1 MATSSAFME
10 YCIDT
15 LGRGVGND
23 NLSVRKMFGE
33 YALYYQGVTIGL
45 ICNETV
51 FIKITSFTHTFLK
64 SNQIIPETGFPYPG
78 AKPWYI
84 LDEDLMENFEIIQE
98 LFDGIYE
105 EKEQSEMKKKKRI
118 SK

>member
-15 LGRGVGND
+15 LGRGVGGD

-45 ICNETV
+45 ICDETV
-51 FIKITSFTHTFLK
+51 FIKITPFTDTFLK
-64 SNQIIPETGFPYPG
+64 RNHITPETGFPYPG
-78 AKPWYI
+78 AKSWYI
-84 LDEDLMENFEIIQE
+84 LDEDLMENFEMILE
-98 LFDGIYE
+98 LFDGMYE
-105 EKEQSEMKKKKRI
+105 EKERGEKKKKTR